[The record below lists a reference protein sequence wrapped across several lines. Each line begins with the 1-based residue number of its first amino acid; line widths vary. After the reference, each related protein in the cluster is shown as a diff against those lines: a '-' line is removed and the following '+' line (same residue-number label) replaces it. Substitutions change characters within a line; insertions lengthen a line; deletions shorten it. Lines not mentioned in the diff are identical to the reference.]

1 MSFNMITVL
10 SNVSVIP
17 VDTRSNNL
25 KVLMLPTVST
35 NQGRLLLFKD
45 YYGTSSNSS
54 FTIST
59 TGTDLIDDYNS
70 LFTHSNAF
78 GSISIMSDG
87 IRSWR
92 TIGMYDGLATPT
104 VGGFSPTSITGGIL
118 WLDASTFAQSNDTVV
133 TTWPS
138 ATPSYSLN
146 MTGSGTIKTGI
157 LNGLRVMAVAT
168 NQNWTLSTSG
178 YTSASY
184 TMFFVSRQTGGTN
197 RRVFIG
203 NGNVL
208 YGYWGGYKNAV
219 YLEGWVAG
227 PSTGSDTNWDIY
239 TFVRTSSGS
248 GSFWRY
254 GVNIST
260 YGSSGSGLN
269 GFYVNTGG
277 CCGGETSDAQIA
289 EIVIYNVDLTA
300 ANCRKI
306 EGYLAWKWGLQA
318 NLPSDHLHKSAPP

>member
-1 MSFNMITVL
+1 M
-10 SNVSVIP
+10 
-17 VDTRSNNL
+17 
-25 KVLMLPTVST
+25 
-35 NQGRLLLFKD
+35 FKD

-92 TIGMYDGLATPT
+92 TIGMYDGLSTP
-104 VGGFSPTSITGGIL
+104 VASFSPTSISGGIL
-118 WLDASTFAQSNDTVV
+118 WLDASTFTQSNDTVV

-138 ATPSYSLN
+138 ATPTYSLS
-146 MTGSGTIKTGI
+146 MTGSGTIKTAV
-157 LNGLRVMAVAT
+157 LNGLRVMAVPT
-168 NQNWTLSTSG
+168 NQNWTLSNSS
-178 YTSASY
+178 YTSTTY
-184 TMFFVSRQTGGTN
+184 TFFFVSRQTGGAN
-197 RRVFIG
+197 GRVFIG

-227 PSTGSDTNWDIY
+227 PSTASDTNWDIY

-248 GSFWRY
+248 GSFLRY
-254 GVNIST
+254 GVTISN
-260 YGSSGSGLN
+260 YGSSGSGLH
-269 GFYVNTGG
+269 GFYINTGG
-277 CCGGETSDAQIA
+277 CCSGETSNSQIA
-289 EIVIYNVDLTA
+289 EILIYNVDLTA
-300 ANCRKI
+300 ANCRKN

-318 NLPSDHLHKSAPP
+318 NLPSDHPYKTAPP

>member
-1 MSFNMITVL
+1 MITVL

-17 VDTRSNNL
+17 VDTRSNSL
-25 KVLMLPTVST
+25 KVMMLPTVST
-35 NQGRLLLFKD
+35 NQGRFLMFKD

-92 TIGMYDGLATPT
+92 TIGMYDGLSTP
-104 VGGFSPTSITGGIL
+104 VAAFSPTSITGGIL
-118 WLDASTFAQSNDTVV
+118 WLDASTFTQSNDTVV

-138 ATPSYSLN
+138 ATPTYSLS
-146 MTGSGTIKTGI
+146 MTGSGTIKTAV
-157 LNGLRVMAVAT
+157 LNGLRVMAVPT
-168 NQNWTLSTSG
+168 NQNWTLSNSS
-178 YTSASY
+178 YTSTTY
-184 TMFFVSRQTGGTN
+184 TFFFVSRQTGGAN
-197 RRVFIG
+197 GRVFIG

-227 PSTGSDTNWDIY
+227 PSTASDTNWDIY

-248 GSFWRY
+248 GSFLRY
-254 GVNIST
+254 GVTISN

-269 GFYVNTGG
+269 GFYINTGG
-277 CCGGETSDAQIA
+277 CCGGETSNSQIA
-289 EIVIYNVDLTA
+289 EVLIYNVDLTA
-300 ANCRKI
+300 ENCRKN

-318 NLPSDHLHKSAPP
+318 NLPSDHPYKSAPP